1 VIRGIEVKILT
12 GKSKL
17 DFREK
22 KTPKYDV
29 LFLTPYDGD
38 RKALYERINMRV
50 QKMFDDGLVEEV
62 KNLLKK
68 YSKDDF

>member
-1 VIRGIEVKILT
+1 VKTLT

-17 DFREK
+17 DFREE
-22 KTPKYDV
+22 KTLKYDV
-29 LFLTPYDGD
+29 LFLNPYDGD
-38 RKALYERINMRV
+38 RKALYERINARV

-62 KNLLKK
+62 RNLLKK